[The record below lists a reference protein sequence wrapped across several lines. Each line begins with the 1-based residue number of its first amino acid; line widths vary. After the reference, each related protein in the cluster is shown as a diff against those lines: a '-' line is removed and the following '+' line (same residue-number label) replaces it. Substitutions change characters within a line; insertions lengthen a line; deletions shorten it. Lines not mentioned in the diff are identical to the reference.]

1 MSRSTASGR
10 GVEITDTTNPHI
22 DAAGTPGRDVG
33 LIGTADR
40 QADVAAAPGQ
50 GVGLV
55 STADRQADVAGRG
68 VRLVGT
74 TDPQVDVVGTP
85 DPRVPDVSIVVP
97 VRARSGPLRRLLAS
111 VAGQV
116 GDGPRVEVVVVDN
129 PTPDNAG
136 WLHTADLPF
145 PVLYTCVSTA
155 NRGLARNVGAHL
167 ARGATLLFADSDVRF
182 AAGAVRR
189 VAKASAAHPR
199 TLVMADVVFPPDE
212 PRGLGT
218 HLFDVAAYFRAYR
231 SQRRLG
237 PLQFRHF
244 VSCCF
249 AVPREDF
256 LGLGG
261 FDPGFTAY
269 GYEDVEFAIRAERDG
284 LSFDLEPARVY
295 HHKPLAPASVLARSV
310 ELGRSAVRLVD
321 LHPDIERVMP
331 VGVAAAAAGELHFDP
346 DFDVRD
352 LLDRARRVE
361 RRWAG
366 GRRSAPLSETR
377 SLLAEARDVYERIAR
392 YGRFTGIREHVPTD
406 PEAVR

>member
-1 MSRSTASGR
+1 M
-10 GVEITDTTNPHI
+10 
-22 DAAGTPGRDVG
+22 
-33 LIGTADR
+33 
-40 QADVAAAPGQ
+40 
-50 GVGLV
+50 
-55 STADRQADVAGRG
+55 
-68 VRLVGT
+68 VGT
-74 TDPQVDVVGTP
+74 LDVQ
-85 DPRVPDVSIVVP
+85 VPDVSIVVP
-97 VRARSGPLRRLLAS
+97 VRARSGALRRLLAS

-116 GDGPRVEVVVVDN
+116 GGGPRVEVVVVDN
-129 PTPDNAG
+129 PAPDNAG
-136 WLHTADLPF
+136 WLRTADLPF
-145 PVLYTCVSTA
+145 PVRYTCVSTA

-167 ARGATLLFADSDVRF
+167 ARGATLLFVDSDVRF

-189 VAKASAAHPR
+189 VARASAARPR

-231 SQRRLG
+231 RQRRLG

-256 LGLGG
+256 LRLGG

-269 GYEDVEFAIRAERDG
+269 GYEDVEFAIRAERGG
-284 LSFDLEPARVY
+284 LSFELEPAKVY

-331 VGVAAAAAGELHFDP
+331 VGVAAAAAGDLHFAP
-346 DFDVRD
+346 DFDVRH

-392 YGRFTGIREHVPTD
+392 YGRFTGIREHAPTD